1 MLNTSIFF
9 CGLTKNCIDT
19 IGSNLNFLLSFK
31 NSTNFKNIYFISVD
45 SDSIDGTKNLLE
57 DFSKNNSFAKHI
69 NADNLSEIYDS
80 RIERI
85 AHCRNICLD
94 NISLSSE
101 NEALLYIPL
110 DLDIDLFE
118 FTDVSKFEN
127 QLIDF
132 IEQKTYDAIFPV
144 STPYYYDIF
153 ALRAEGWLNVN
164 SQQIINRLKKYLF
177 VGSFILNYFFI
188 FKKQLPI
195 SRLNTKKI
203 KVSSAFGGAG
213 IYKLDFSEIK
223 KIRYSLSSKN
233 TDFIS
238 EHIFF
243 NSYFENLSINKDWII
258 PAPKEH
264 IGFKTLKFSEKIIY
278 FFRTI
283 KFDLKNLSKS

>member
-19 IGSNLNFLLSFK
+19 IGSNIDFLLSFK
-31 NSTNFKNIYFISVD
+31 NSSNFKNVYFISVD

-69 NADNLSEIYDS
+69 NADNLSEIYSS

-94 NISLSSE
+94 TISLDSE
-101 NEALLYIPL
+101 SETLLYIPL
-110 DLDIDLFE
+110 DLDIDLFK
-118 FTDVSKFEN
+118 FTDISKFEN

-164 SQQIINRLKKYLF
+164 SQLIINRVKKYLF

-188 FKKQLPI
+188 FKKQL
-195 SRLNTKKI
+195 SLSSLKTKKI

-213 IYKLDFSEIK
+213 MYKLDFSEIK
-223 KIRYSLSSKN
+223 KIRYSLSNVN

-243 NSYFENLSINKDWII
+243 NSYFENLSISKDWII
-258 PAPKEH
+258 PAPEEH
-264 IGFKTLKFSEKIIY
+264 IRFKTLKFSEKIYY

-283 KFDLKNLSKS
+283 KFDLKNLSNS

>member
-19 IGSNLNFLLSFK
+19 IHSNLDFLLSFK
-31 NSTNFKNIYFISVD
+31 NSSNFKNVYFISVD

-94 NISLSSE
+94 NITLSSGSE
-101 NEALLYIPL
+101 TLLYIPL

-118 FTDVSKFEN
+118 FTDISKFEN
-127 QLIDF
+127 QLINF
-132 IEQKTYDAIFPV
+132 IEQKTYDAMFPI

-195 SRLNTKKI
+195 SRLKTKKI

-213 IYKLDFSEIK
+213 MYKLDYSEIK
-223 KIRYSLSSKN
+223 KIRYSLSNKN
-233 TDFIS
+233 TDYIS

-243 NSYFENLSINKDWII
+243 NSYFENLSINIDWII
-258 PAPKEH
+258 PAPEEH

-283 KFDLKNLSKS
+283 KFDLKNFSNS

>member
-1 MLNTSIFF
+1 MLNTNIFF

-19 IGSNLNFLLSFK
+19 IGSNLDFILNFK
-31 NSTNFKNIYFISVD
+31 NSSNFKNVYFISVD

-69 NADNLSEIYDS
+69 NADNLSEIYSS

-94 NISLSSE
+94 TISLDSE
-101 NEALLYIPL
+101 SETLLYIPL
-110 DLDIDLFE
+110 DLDIDLFK
-118 FTDVSKFEN
+118 FTDISKFEN

-164 SQQIINRLKKYLF
+164 SQLIINRVKKYLF

-188 FKKQLPI
+188 FKKQL
-195 SRLNTKKI
+195 SLSSLKTKKI

-213 IYKLDFSEIK
+213 IYKLDSKEAES
-223 KIRYSLSSKN
+223 IRYTFSNSNRNL
-233 TDFIS
+233 IS

-243 NSYFENLSINKDWII
+243 NSYFENLFINTDWII
-258 PAPKEH
+258 PAPEEH
-264 IGFKTLKFSEKIIY
+264 IGFKTLSLRNKIIY
-278 FFRTI
+278 FFKTI
-283 KFDLKNLSKS
+283 KFDLKSDLT